1 MGMGWD
7 CYFGR
12 SSQIVIVWHGSG
24 LAMLSPMVCVSQ
36 EAGGQKRSRV
46 GSPELSFCVGAGIV
60 ANRASLPLRARLLA
74 LGRTTDGTDGRV

>member
-7 CYFGR
+7 RYVGR
-12 SSQIVIVWHGSG
+12 SSQIGIAWHGSG

-36 EAGGQKRSRV
+36 EAGGQKRARV

-60 ANRASLPLRARLLA
+60 AKKTGVTERL
-74 LGRTTDGTDGRV
+74 GV

>member
-46 GSPELSFCVGAGIV
+46 GSPELSF
-60 ANRASLPLRARLLA
+60 
-74 LGRTTDGTDGRV
+74 